1 MTETAELHI
10 LGRLEL
16 EQYCIESRK
25 NSKKIV
31 LTLGG
36 FDLLHTGHLKFLEA
50 SRKFGDIL
58 IIGITDDGYV
68 RRTKGNNRPIQN
80 EYDRAYL
87 TAGFSSVSRVHI
99 FTDTMDIIEL
109 TKPDVFIMSTTSA
122 RSPEDRMEH
131 QEKVR
136 KYGGEIVIFDAF
148 SKTHTSSIIDSMIQK

>member
-1 MTETAELHI
+1 MFETADSHI
-10 LGRLEL
+10 LDRLEL

-25 NSKKIV
+25 NSKKVV

-50 SRKFGDIL
+50 SSKLGDIL
-58 IIGITDDGYV
+58 IIGINDDGYV
-68 RRTKGNNRPIQN
+68 RRTKGENRPIQN

-87 TAGFSSVSRVHI
+87 IAGFTCVSRVHI

-122 RSPEDRMEH
+122 RLPEDRIEH
-131 QEKVR
+131 QEKVKR
-136 KYGGEIVIFDAF
+136 YGGDIVIYDAF
-148 SKTHTSSIIDSMIQK
+148 STTHTSSMIESMVIK